1 MSLPPWLL
9 APSRKFERM
18 IDSGRTP
25 HAVLVHGPGGWG
37 EDMLAARCALT
48 LLELNPESNARTL
61 AHPDLRWVDPDGQ
74 TVKIDQVRAVSEFMY
89 QTAQRGA
96 AKVAVL
102 NRADRMTVNAAN
114 ALLKTLEEPSSGGFL
129 ILVTDAPDRLSPT
142 VRSRCQ
148 RIPVF
153 PADKEQVL
161 AWLVEQGFDADR
173 ARAHATEL
181 GGAPYRV
188 LQALERGDEPIRGVL
203 DAVASGKQ
211 PSLAAAEAWRDEDLV
226 DLTGRWVRIVHG
238 MARDTNDPRALVAFA
253 DDLTGLRMAALTNSG
268 LGRQLQLERL
278 LFAWASLPI

>member
-18 IDSGRTP
+18 MMSGRTP

-37 EDMLAARCALT
+37 EDMLAGRFALN
-48 LLELNPESNARTL
+48 LLKLNPESNARTL

-74 TVKIDQVRAVSEFMY
+74 AVKIDQVRDVSEFMY
-89 QTAQRGA
+89 QTAQGGA

-129 ILVTDAPDRLSPT
+129 ILVTDAPDRLSAT

-153 PADKEQVL
+153 PADKAQVL
-161 AWLVEQGFDADR
+161 AWLVEQGFDSDR
-173 ARAHATEL
+173 AGAHAIEL

-188 LQALERGDEPIRGVL
+188 LEALERGDEPIRGVL
-203 DAVASGKQ
+203 DAVASGER

-238 MARDTNDPRALVAFA
+238 MARDAKNPRALVAFA
-253 DDLTGLRMAALTNSG
+253 DDLTALRIAALTNSG

-278 LFAWASLPI
+278 LFAWASLPF

>member
-1 MSLPPWLL
+1 MSLPPWLQ

-18 IDSGRTP
+18 MMSGRTP

-37 EDMLAARCALT
+37 EEMLAARCALT
-48 LLELNPESNARTL
+48 LLELDPESNARTL

-74 TVKIDQVRAVSEFMY
+74 TVKIDQVRNVGEFMY
-89 QTAQRGA
+89 QTARGGV

-129 ILVTDAPDRLSPT
+129 ILVTDAPDRLSAT

-153 PADKEQVL
+153 PADEAQVL
-161 AWLVEQGFDADR
+161 AWLVQQGFDSDR

-188 LQALERGDEPIRGVL
+188 LEALERGDEPIRGVL
-203 DAVASGKQ
+203 DAVASGER

-238 MARDTNDPRALVAFA
+238 MARDAGDPRALVAFA
-253 DDLTGLRMAALTNSG
+253 DHLTALRMAALTNSG

-278 LFAWASLPI
+278 LFAWASLPV